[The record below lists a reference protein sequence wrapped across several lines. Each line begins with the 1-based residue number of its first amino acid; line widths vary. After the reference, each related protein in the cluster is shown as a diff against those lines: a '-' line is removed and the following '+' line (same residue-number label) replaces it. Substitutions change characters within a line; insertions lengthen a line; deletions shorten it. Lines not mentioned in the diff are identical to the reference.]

1 MRCGSICAKLK
12 AIQLA
17 SDREYALS
25 SMSYDA
31 NHESL
36 EVRHEAAL
44 FSKNPA
50 SAASDA
56 VGQRRVVAQIMT
68 PSVDVAARR
77 RQ

>member
-44 FSKNPA
+44 FSKTQLLQP
-50 SAASDA
+50 
-56 VGQRRVVAQIMT
+56 VM
-68 PSVDVAARR
+68 PSVSGVSSLK
-77 RQ
+77 